1 MPEPHVQRQVEEE
14 ELIQAKSGGDAT
26 PAVTHDLESQ
36 IDAIRG
42 GGKPLSE
49 SERTF
54 FELRFGVNFGQVSVH
69 TGTQAAES
77 AQVLNARAYTLGQ
90 DVIFGAGEYA
100 PETGVGRQ
108 LLAHEL
114 VHVIQQQ
121 KGSIES
127 DIPVNRSPEPTLF
140 RYPRSYARARLPTV
154 GAGAYPHLRVRG
166 LDVDSDIAPRL
177 DLALATHDRGRGD
190 VTRQTGDGWICAIT
204 ETSSGA
210 NVRDM
215 RILYIDDD
223 GRTFR
228 REWRVE
234 NDAVTER
241 PQPAIQD
248 AYQLLSEP
256 AHELAGER
264 ARELTSLDPGQLADA
279 FDMNSAGGW
288 HLSLP
293 ASPDTLRTR
302 PGRRATRIRERVEP
316 QVTGRGSGMVHSAN
330 PAFSRM
336 VARLVQQ
343 RLAQVEIPTA
353 SGALRLFATPRMRE
367 LHPGYYPGYVQGVS
381 TDLPQGAAVDYRAF
395 WAQVSGTRTV
405 EQVREVGV
413 ELRNPAEL
421 AMWRRYLSIAGGEGD
436 VAAVNTYDNQLLT
449 IGAGFSSQYGEVA
462 QIYERMPDAFHE
474 ELYQHGIYVDRNRH
488 ELEVLDTE
496 RGAVVRGINARRILR
511 TNQRLLG
518 VLIRAAMSAQ
528 PMSRAMASGGSESA
542 SARVWMLRAQFEQ
555 FRWRNRDVPPAVWE
569 WPRNGLRFAFL
580 LRNWGSAIQWRGRD
594 GMVSTQGDGRRLAVL
609 AYERLRQLGSW
620 RGQEELL
627 WLRISRLATRSGF
640 SRGVVGLQP

>member
-1 MPEPHVQRQVEEE
+1 M
-14 ELIQAKSGGDAT
+14 
-26 PAVTHDLESQ
+26 
-36 IDAIRG
+36 
-42 GGKPLSE
+42 
-49 SERTF
+49 
-54 FELRFGVNFGQVSVH
+54 
-69 TGTQAAES
+69 
-77 AQVLNARAYTLGQ
+77 
-90 DVIFGAGEYA
+90 
-100 PETGVGRQ
+100 
-108 LLAHEL
+108 
-114 VHVIQQQ
+114 
-121 KGSIES
+121 
-127 DIPVNRSPEPTLF
+127 
-140 RYPRSYARARLPTV
+140 
-154 GAGAYPHLRVRG
+154 
-166 LDVDSDIAPRL
+166 DSDIAPRL

-190 VTRQTGDGWICAIT
+190 VTHQTGDGWICAIT
-204 ETSSGA
+204 ETSWGA

-293 ASPDTLRTR
+293 ASPDTLRTW
-302 PGRRATRIRERVEP
+302 PGRSATRRRERVEP
-316 QVTGRGSGMVHSAN
+316 RVTGRGSGMVQSAN

-343 RLAQVEIPTA
+343 RLAQVEIPTE
-353 SGALRLFATPRMRE
+353 SGALRFFATVQMRE
-367 LHPGYYPGYVQGVS
+367 LHPGDYPGYVWGVS
-381 TDLPQGAAVDYRAF
+381 TDLPQGAAEDYRAF

-449 IGAGFSSQYGEVA
+449 IGAGSSSQYGEVA

-488 ELEVLDTE
+488 ELVVLDTE

-518 VLIRAAMSAQ
+518 VLIRASMSAQ
-528 PMSRAMASGGSESA
+528 PMSHAMASGGSESA
-542 SARVWMLRAQFEQ
+542 AARVWMLRAQFEQ
-555 FRWRNRDVPPAVWE
+555 FRWRNRDIPSAVWG

-580 LRNWGSAIQWRGRD
+580 LRNWGSAIQWRGQR
-594 GMVSTQGDGRRLAVL
+594 GMVSTHGDGRRLAVL
-609 AYERLRQLGSW
+609 AYERLGQLRRW
-620 RGQEELL
+620 RGQEEQL
-627 WLRISRLATRSGF
+627 WRRISGLAIRSGF
-640 SRGVVGLQP
+640 SSGVGLQP